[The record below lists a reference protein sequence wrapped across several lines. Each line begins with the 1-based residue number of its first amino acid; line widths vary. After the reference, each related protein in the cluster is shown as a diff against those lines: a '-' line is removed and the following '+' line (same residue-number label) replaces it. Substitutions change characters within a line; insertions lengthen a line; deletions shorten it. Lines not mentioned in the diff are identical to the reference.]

1 MPALTNMTDG
11 HAVPATTPRPPDPHD
26 RDLEDRVRNYL
37 YGYQMPTL
45 RQVEVVA
52 CNGAVVLRG
61 RLASFYQKQLCLSC
75 AARVAGVL
83 RLIDELEVPVERIEF

>member
-1 MPALTNMTDG
+1 MPSSTNTADG
-11 HAVPATTPRPPDPHD
+11 HAVPAATPRPPGAHD
-26 RDLEDRVRNYL
+26 HDLEGRVRNYL

-52 CNGAVVLRG
+52 SNGTVAFRG
-61 RLASFYQKQLCLSC
+61 RLASFYEKQLCLSC

-83 RLIDELEVPVERIEF
+83 RLIDELEVPVERMDF